1 MVIMRDKDKLKINEV
16 IKRDLIV
23 TNLRTK
29 EKGVIRFDKKLPSW
43 MKKGRIITFEPFAGG
58 GGILK
63 YKKLGLTFNN

>member
-1 MVIMRDKDKLKINEV
+1 MVILRDKDKLKINS
-16 IKRDLIV
+16 ILGRDLVV

-43 MKKGRIITFEPFAGG
+43 MKKGKIITFEPFADG

-63 YKKLGLTFNN
+63 YKKMGLTFN